1 VQVAVWPP
9 TTRKSP
15 NSSIDLEAVGV
26 RVIFEQDYVEV
37 ERCHTPENIDLRP
50 FHVDL
55 DDLYF
60 GQNARRPSLDIDE
73 SRRLFASRL
82 GLSGRGAVGGHS
94 IFKSAH
100 LAWWWVVTVS
110 NCRPPGCKPALVI

>member
-9 TTRKSP
+9 TTRKSL
-15 NSSIDLEAVGV
+15 NSSIDLEAVGI

-37 ERCHTPENIDLRP
+37 ERCHTPEIDLRL

-73 SRRLFASRL
+73 SRRLFAPRL
-82 GLSGRGAVGGHS
+82 GLTLEVAPSVDTLYSRAPIWLGGGR
-94 IFKSAH
+94 
-100 LAWWWVVTVS
+100 
-110 NCRPPGCKPALVI
+110 